1 MSEKKFV
8 TLTRENFEREVLGS
22 ETPVLVDF
30 WAEWCA
36 PCRTLAPVV
45 EELAADFEGRAVVG
59 KVDVDAQPALARKYD
74 VRSIPSLLVFRDGEV
89 ANHVVGLVSKKR
101 LAEALEAQA
110 A

>member
-1 MSEKKFV
+1 MSEKKSL
-8 TLTRENFEREVLGS
+8 TLTEENFEREVLAS
-22 ETPVLVDF
+22 EIPVLVDF

-36 PCRTLAPVV
+36 PCRAVGPLVEALAT
-45 EELAADFEGRAVVG
+45 EFEGRAVVG

-89 ANHVVGLVSKKR
+89 ANRVVGLVPKKR
-101 LAEALEAQA
+101 LADALEAQA

>member
-1 MSEKKFV
+1 MSEKKSL
-8 TLTRENFEREVLGS
+8 TLTEENFEREVLAS
-22 ETPVLVDF
+22 EIPVLVDF

-36 PCRTLAPVV
+36 PCRVVGPLVEALAI
-45 EELAADFEGRAVVG
+45 EFEGRAVVG

-89 ANHVVGLVSKKR
+89 ADRVVGLVPKKR
-101 LAEALEAQA
+101 LADALEAQA